1 MGLRGTALGD
11 TDMDDHRRVA
21 FSVFGHSHFLIPSS
35 LRPKRIILKV
45 LFFGLFSLVGFGGG
59 GQLGA
64 EGERQQA
71 FRLSRPQSPCCRT
84 SGGAVARLSVRDVLV
99 MAPSSNAL

>member
-1 MGLRGTALGD
+1 
-11 TDMDDHRRVA
+11 MDDHRRVA
-21 FSVFGHSHFLIPSS
+21 FSVFGHSHFFNPLPPG
-35 LRPKRIILKV
+35 LKRMNGCLIILRNIII
-45 LFFGLFSLVGFGGG
+45 LDYFRWLGLEGGE

-71 FRLSRPQSPCCRT
+71 FRLAAPNHRVVAR

-99 MAPSSNAL
+99 MAPFLQRIMIVI